1 MALSKTTVATPE
13 RKRTKKAPTKARRG
27 NTVKPS
33 WPARFLA
40 ELADTANVTHSA
52 KVAGIDRGTAYE
64 LRKVDPQFAAAWD
77 NAIEQSTDAMEA
89 EARRRGLDKSDL
101 LLIFMLK
108 ANRPDKFRERQESQ
122 HTGEVTIRVIREDR
136 PIDRPAE

>member
-1 MALSKTTVATPE
+1 M
-13 RKRTKKAPTKARRG
+13 RTISMRSFG
-27 NTVKPS
+27 
-33 WPARFLA
+33 
-40 ELADTANVTHSA
+40 
-52 KVAGIDRGTAYE
+52 
-64 LRKVDPQFAAAWD
+64 VDFSPPPP
-77 NAIEQSTDAMEA
+77 NEQSTDAMEA